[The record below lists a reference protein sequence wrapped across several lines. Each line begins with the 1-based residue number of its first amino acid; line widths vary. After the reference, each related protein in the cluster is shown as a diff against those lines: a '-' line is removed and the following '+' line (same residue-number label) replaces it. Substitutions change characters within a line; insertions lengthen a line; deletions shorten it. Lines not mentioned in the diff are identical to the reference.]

1 MERKS
6 ITMGNLNIAIGF
18 DNQADISLVLIKS
31 VIEHSPVRL
40 IKLHVFLND
49 KINFNFHEKW
59 LKQNSINYELYL
71 IKESDLGSLKI
82 NKSTYNRITDAAFY
96 RLLMPFKINT
106 SVDWFLYLDTD
117 TYIIHDIS
125 TLMNRTYSSKSLYAV
140 PNDSGVFNSGV
151 LIINRINFIKL
162 LPLDKIIELFEIHNF
177 ASDNELLVYVF
188 ENTFGKL
195 NESFN
200 FPVQYYLTQ
209 KKHGGPKKLDINNA
223 IILHFLGTSKPWRYS
238 TNMPM
243 VKQWR
248 DTYIDIHN
256 RPPWKHP
263 LEFKEY
269 ILKIAYLIFP
279 NPQFLWDLGR
289 YIRKFNRNTKKLF
302 TSLTK
307 KTRS

>member
-6 ITMGNLNIAIGF
+6 INMAILNIAIGF
-18 DNQADISLVLIKS
+18 DNQEDISLVLIKS
-31 VIEHSPVRL
+31 AIEHNPDQS
-40 IKLHVFLND
+40 IKFHIFLSY

-59 LKQNSINYELYL
+59 LKQNSVNYELYL
-71 IKESDLGSLKI
+71 IKESDLGPLRV
-82 NKSTYNRITDAAFY
+82 NKSTYTRLTDATFY
-96 RLLMPFKINT
+96 KLLMSFKIDII
-106 SVDWFLYLDTD
+106 VDWFLYLDTD
-117 TYIIHDIS
+117 TFIIRDLS
-125 TLMNRTYSSKSLYAV
+125 NLMSGNYSSKSLYAV

-151 LIINRINFIKL
+151 LIINRNKFIHL
-162 LPLDKIIELFEIHNF
+162 LSLDKIIELFKIHNF
-177 ASDNELLVYVF
+177 AGDNELLVYVF

-195 NESFN
+195 DKSFN

-209 KKHGGPKKLDINNA
+209 KNGSKKLDINNA

-248 DTYIDIHN
+248 DTYMSIHN

-263 LEFKEY
+263 LEIKEY
-269 ILKIAYLIFP
+269 ILKIVYLVFP

-289 YIRKFNRNTKKLF
+289 YTRMFNSNTKNLF
-302 TSLTK
+302 KSLFK
-307 KTRS
+307 KN